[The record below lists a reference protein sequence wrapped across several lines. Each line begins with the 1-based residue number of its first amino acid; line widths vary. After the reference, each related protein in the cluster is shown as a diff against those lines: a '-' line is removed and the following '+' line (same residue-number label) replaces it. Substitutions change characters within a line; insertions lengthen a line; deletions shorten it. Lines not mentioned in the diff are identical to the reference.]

1 MSCEHVQELISTF
14 LDGQVP
20 GGETEKLLAHVKS
33 CRECSASLATQQ
45 NLRSA
50 LRKLDHVPVPA
61 ALTANLRV
69 IASHERARRLSH
81 ASIASRAAYLYGR
94 AKLTFDNMM
103 RPLALPFAGG
113 LLSAMVIFGM
123 LVPTLTFQHVFAD
136 ELLFTYPDGEVVELG
151 ANGPSI
157 PHDTRAVPRIERGD
171 ASTPENA
178 NVVELVIDENGKVFD
193 WSLASGQLTPALKD
207 IIMFS
212 TFRPATLMGVPTS
225 GKVKA
230 VQDPAPPTPRVRS

>member
-1 MSCEHVQELISTF
+1 M
-14 LDGQVP
+14 
-20 GGETEKLLAHVKS
+20 
-33 CRECSASLATQQ
+33 
-45 NLRSA
+45 
-50 LRKLDHVPVPA
+50 DHAPVPA

-69 IASHERARRLSH
+69 IASHERARQLSH
-81 ASIASRAAYLYGR
+81 SSIGSRFKYLYDG

-113 LLSAMVIFGM
+113 LLSALVMFGM

-151 ANGPSI
+151 ANGPYI
-157 PHDTRAVPRIERGD
+157 PHDTRTVPRIERGD
-171 ASTPENA
+171 AVTPENA

-193 WSLASGQLTPALKD
+193 WSLARGQLTPALKD

-212 TFRPATLMGVPTS
+212 TFKPATLMGIPTS

-230 VQDPAPPTPRVRS
+230 VQDPMPVNPRVRS